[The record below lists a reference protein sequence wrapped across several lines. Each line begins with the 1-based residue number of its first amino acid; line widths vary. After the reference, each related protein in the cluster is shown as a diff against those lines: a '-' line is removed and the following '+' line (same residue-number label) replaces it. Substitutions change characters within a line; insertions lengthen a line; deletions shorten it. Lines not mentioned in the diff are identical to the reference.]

1 MKPIWSPYVLIMLAA
16 AMICL
21 FIAVYVWLYRRKN
34 SETIPLILL
43 MAGISEWIAAAL
55 MGLMDQDLLH
65 KILWAKI
72 EYIGVVSVP
81 LAVLGYVLH
90 HSGSKQQLNIKKLAW
105 LAVIPVATL
114 VLAWTNGNHGLI
126 WARYVPYQENGLV
139 LSDKTYGP
147 GFWVYWAYSY
157 LILLAATVI
166 TFRLTLG
173 PAKVFRWQSILVLI
187 GILAPWVGNLL
198 YVLRINIF
206 KNMDLTP
213 LGFSITSILLAT
225 GMFRWRLFDIKPIAQ
240 AAVFTGLADG
250 LLILDNQD
258 RIVEVNPAA
267 QHILGFGV
275 QELVGKQLEQVIT
288 NLLPPGEPS
297 QQKREKTIE
306 ITLTIG
312 EGNRIYELSDSPFNE
327 KHGTPGGRTI
337 FLHDVTDRKH
347 LEERLRETEQK
358 LSEEALRE
366 SELKYRALFETADD
380 AILLF
385 TDGVWVDCNAGALH
399 VFGCTREEIIGAHPI
414 KFSPPMQPDGRPSEE
429 EAIKKINLAFAGES
443 QTFEWEHCRLDG
455 TPFAAE
461 VSLNR
466 LDQGG
471 KPHMQAIVRDI
482 SKRKQ
487 AEQALRQ
494 KAEELYARNDELEEF
509 KRASVGREL
518 RMIELKEE
526 INELCRRLGEAP
538 RHATDQLQTD
548 SVPGAGP
555 APAPPGGGGIDEL

>member
-1 MKPIWSPYVLIMLAA
+1 MRPILSPYLLIMIAA
-16 AMICL
+16 AIICM

-43 MAGISEWIAAAL
+43 LSGIAEWIIASL
-55 MGLMDQDLLH
+55 MGLVDQDLAH

-90 HSGSKQQLNIKKLAW
+90 HSGSKQQLNIKRLAW

-126 WARYVPYQENGLV
+126 WARYIPYQENGLV
-139 LSDKTYGP
+139 LSEKTYGP
-147 GFWVYWAYSY
+147 GFWVYWVYSY
-157 LILLAATVI
+157 LVLLAATII
-166 TFRLTLG
+166 TFRLTLV
-173 PAKVFRWQSILVLI
+173 PARIFRWQSTLVMI
-187 GILAPWVGNLL
+187 GILVPWVGNLL
-198 YVLRINIF
+198 YVLHITPF

-213 LGFSITSILLAT
+213 LGFSITGILLAT
-225 GMFRWRLFDIKPIAQ
+225 GLFRWRLFDIKPIAQ
-240 AAVFTGLADG
+240 AAVIAGMVDG
-250 LLILDNQD
+250 LMILDNQG
-258 RIVEVNPAA
+258 RIVEVNPAT
-267 QHILGFGV
+267 QDILGLGV
-275 QELVGKQLEQVIT
+275 QELVGKKMEQVLV
-288 NLLPPGEPS
+288 NLLPSSERSDRMNKQSILIKP
-297 QQKREKTIE
+297 KRGRE
-306 ITLTIG
+306 
-312 EGNRIYELSDSPFNE
+312 NRDYELSDSPFYE
-327 KHGTPGGRTI
+327 QHGTPGGRII
-337 FLHDVTDRKH
+337 FLHDVTDRKR

-466 LDQGG
+466 LDLGG